1 MSLRA
6 FIRTRSSALLV
17 IVVVLLFVVMAQAEI
32 FFTIAFG
39 RLEHYVP
46 SVNHNRVWIGWIVLR
61 GALITACVVLWLAN
75 RKTMLFRAIIVT
87 NGLLTVG
94 LILNVVALSATLMGF
109 SARDVPTL
117 LVDVVDMAVSNVLIF
132 SIWYW
137 VIDPP
142 GVEERGRDDEAWEFL
157 FPQRAS
163 ALPNYESWTP
173 GYLDYV
179 YLSFTTS
186 LAFSPTDVLPLT
198 QRAKML
204 MLLQSAASVVT
215 LTCIVGSAINI
226 LAGGSGSN

>member
-1 MSLRA
+1 MKA
-6 FIRTRSSALLV
+6 FIQARSASLLV
-17 IVVVLLFVVMAQAEI
+17 VVAVLLVVVLAQAEI
-32 FFTIAFG
+32 FLSISFG
-39 RLEHYVP
+39 RLQQYVP
-46 SVNHNRVWIGWIVLR
+46 SFARDRIWIGWIAFR
-61 GALITACVVLWLAN
+61 GALITACIGLWLLN
-75 RKTMLFRAIIVT
+75 RKALLFRTIVLT
-87 NGLLTVG
+87 NGILTIG

-109 SARDVPTL
+109 SARDISTL

-142 GVEERGRDDEAWEFL
+142 GVDERARTGEAWEFL

-163 ALPNYESWTP
+163 SLPNYDAWVP

-179 YLSFTTS
+179 YLSFTTC

-204 MLLQSAASVVT
+204 MLLQAAASAVT

-226 LAGGSGSN
+226 LAGGSK

>member
-1 MSLRA
+1 MSA
-6 FIRTRSSALLV
+6 FIRDRSPALLMV
-17 IVVVLLFVVMAQAEI
+17 VAVLLVVVVAQAEI
-32 FFTIAFG
+32 FFTIVFG
-39 RLEHYVP
+39 RLEQYVP
-46 SVNHNRVWIGWIVLR
+46 SVNHSKVLVAWIVLR
-61 GALITACVVLWLAN
+61 SALITACIALWLLN
-75 RKTMLFRAIIVT
+75 RKSLLFRAIVLT
-87 NGLLTVG
+87 NGLLTIG
-94 LILNVVALSATLMGF
+94 LILNVVGLSATLMGF

-142 GVEERGRDDEAWEFL
+142 GVDESARTDKAWEFL

-163 ALPNYESWTP
+163 SLPNYESWNP

-179 YLSFTTS
+179 YLSFTTT

-204 MLLQSAASVVT
+204 MLLQSTASAVT

-226 LAGGSGSN
+226 LAGSSS